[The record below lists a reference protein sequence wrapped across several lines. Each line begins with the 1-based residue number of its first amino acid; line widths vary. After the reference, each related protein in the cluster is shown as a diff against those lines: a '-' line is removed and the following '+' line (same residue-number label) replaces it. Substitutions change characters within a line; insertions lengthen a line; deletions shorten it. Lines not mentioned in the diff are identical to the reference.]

1 MVVAGMVAE
10 VVAEAGELVPR
21 MATAVVVAAAAR
33 VKATGVT
40 TVEVETVLAILLPE
54 IWPPEQC

>member
-1 MVVAGMVAE
+1 MVAE